1 MWIRKLLAW
10 AHVWLLNIT
19 DLNDTDIANMAQ
31 ECGGLD
37 NIDLEI
43 MEIVK
48 DEKAKRWRDFHAK
61 YPD

>member
-1 MWIRKLLAW
+1 MWIRKLFAW
-10 AHVWLLNIT
+10 LHVWLLNAT
-19 DLNDTDIANMAQ
+19 DLNETDIANMAS

-37 NIDLEI
+37 EIDLEI

-48 DEKAKRWRDFHAK
+48 YEKAKRWRDFHAK